1 MASEI
6 VATANG
12 IAWVQ
17 QKGDSLAPT
26 IKPGEWI
33 EIDPRVT
40 WFTGPGIYLTAWKH
54 FDPTPCHPKQIPQL
68 RRLDFINGVLH
79 SVPDNPLYPAFAVAI
94 DGLLIGGKVAQP

>member
-33 EIDPRVT
+33 EGSHGSRVQAST
-40 WFTGPGIYLTAWKH
+40 
-54 FDPTPCHPKQIPQL
+54 
-68 RRLDFINGVLH
+68 
-79 SVPDNPLYPAFAVAI
+79 
-94 DGLLIGGKVAQP
+94 